1 MSRLTQLRAEAVTP
15 APDTAVPAVRAVR
28 RAVLEARGGVPVVI
42 DSEAPLVVLPAETA
56 SLASLAE
63 LLASACGPALL
74 LLAPTR
80 AAAVLHHPVGP
91 GPVAALALP
100 PGPIS
105 RDLLIGLADPTR
117 WQETPSVGT
126 AALPPHADAA
136 LKLAKHGRLLPA
148 IVVAPADPERGR
160 ALHRVH
166 AADVL
171 AYQDQAAETL
181 ARVAEARVPLV
192 EAEDARLVAF
202 RPADGGIEHLAIL
215 IGRPEQAEAPLV
227 RIHSECFTG
236 DLLGSL
242 RCDCGPQLHQ
252 AIRRMAS
259 EGAGVL
265 LYMAQEGRGIG
276 LVNKLRAYALQDAGL
291 DTLDANR
298 ALGWGADERSFVPAA
313 SMLKALGVT
322 RIRLLTNNPEK
333 LAALAAHGIEVVG
346 RVSHAIAAN
355 GVNDAY
361 LETKARRFGHLLD

>member
-1 MSRLTQLRAEAVTP
+1 MNHLSQVRTQASTA
-15 APDTAVPAVRAVR
+15 APDPAVPAVRAVR
-28 RAVLEARGGVPVVI
+28 RAVLEARGGVPVII
-42 DSEAPLVVLPAETA
+42 DGDAPLVALPAETA
-56 SLASLAE
+56 SPFGLAE
-63 LLASACGPALL
+63 LLAAARGPAVL

-80 AAAVLHHPVGP
+80 AAAVLRHPVGP
-91 GPVAALALP
+91 GAVAALALP
-100 PGPIS
+100 PGPLGPE
-105 RDLLIGLADPTR
+105 LLLALADPTR
-117 WQETPSVGT
+117 WQETSGVAT
-126 AALPPHADAA
+126 APLPPHADAA

-160 ALHRVH
+160 ALHRVA

-171 AYQDQAAETL
+171 TYQDQAAGTL
-181 ARVAEARVPLV
+181 TRVAEARVPLV

-215 IGRPEQAEAPLV
+215 IGRPEQAPAPLV

-333 LAALAAHGIEVVG
+333 LASLAAHGIEVVG